1 MLVILQFLRTTRT
14 YDGELK
20 EFDFIS
26 QQDKLVIPLPLTGPR
41 GINKEKEEKI
51 INNLCPLMPSKN
63 TVFWKELI
71 VDQKAA
77 DLLETDDLVD
87 YDDELAEQ

>member
-1 MLVILQFLRTTRT
+1 
-14 YDGELK
+14 
-20 EFDFIS
+20 
-26 QQDKLVIPLPLTGPR
+26 
-41 GINKEKEEKI
+41 
-51 INNLCPLMPSKN
+51 MPSKN